1 MKYLWKIINRPFQ
14 LVWWCLLKSSSQM
27 AENRIP
33 VITDQGT
40 PDTSISTSLR
50 IKGLSYS
57 RSSLEEAFLE
67 DSFLVCP
74 FLAGSP
80 SRGKKHRSL
89 LHRKRFVH
97 RERKKEREIR
107 RGERDR
113 ERERKN
119 NNYDACKV
127 SVEDLYVLYEASR
140 QNENPK
146 SHWSQQ
152 ELCTLVKWLKADF
165 CDSVTSNTF
174 KRRSPFSNSKIPLWM
189 KHEKVKRVHRWI
201 Q

>member
-1 MKYLWKIINRPFQ
+1 
-14 LVWWCLLKSSSQM
+14 M

-67 DSFLVCP
+67 DSFLVCS

-127 SVEDLYVLYEASR
+127 NVEDLYVLYEASR

-146 SHWSQQ
+146 SH
-152 ELCTLVKWLKADF
+152 
-165 CDSVTSNTF
+165 
-174 KRRSPFSNSKIPLWM
+174 
-189 KHEKVKRVHRWI
+189 
-201 Q
+201 